1 MAQSVKTYTDQID
14 FWHWGE
20 LFALSSL
27 IEEARH
33 YCKELI
39 VAGKKRN
46 DCNKALQ
53 SKFNLNKRYCAS
65 IYIEVKAIVDNA
77 KENRNHHIET
87 LSGQIKSL
95 KSDIKKREKQ
105 INYFAQSENKQK
117 YKGNDKG
124 FVPSKLKIKIAC
136 NIHAAQRK
144 TTELQD
150 AKFAVHQKKRKL
162 NFLEN
167 QLKHIRLAPI
177 NYVLSPTNSLTLVG
191 SKSESA
197 GNQSAQFD
205 YIESID
211 KFVLNIRTPYALEE
225 RLGGEY
231 IRIDGLNFKYGKH
244 EIIEAISERC
254 YKVATS
260 NGEPKWDKGYSAVTL
275 RFYWKNGSWYVA
287 CTLDINLPEITSEYL
302 SGYIGIDLNA
312 DSLGWAV
319 CDAQGNLLEF
329 GDYKLDLHSKTSN
342 QREAILS
349 DAATFIALKAKHY
362 NFPIASEKLDF
373 SEKKKQ
379 LKQKGKKYARML
391 SSFAYSQWNEVLD
404 NASQKHGIY
413 HKKVNPAYSSLIGLT
428 KFMSMYGMN
437 SASSAAFVIARRG
450 RRFSERLPQHKLLPS
465 KSAKAEDTKV
475 KHVWSHWSKVSKSTL
490 GIPRHKYFS
499 ARLNRTRKVKSFC
512 QLACFLGESR
522 RIDNPIQLE
531 LFEVGAIPTGK
542 DAVSAAVSRSRK
554 PRQRTENTFTQLC
567 LDLN

>member
-1 MAQSVKTYTDQID
+1 MAESVKTYSDQIN

-20 LFALSSL
+20 LFALSNL
-27 IEEARH
+27 VEEARH
-33 YCKELI
+33 YCLELI
-39 VAGKKRN
+39 IAGKNRN
-46 DCNKALQ
+46 DCNKTLQ
-53 SKFNLNKRYCAS
+53 SKFNINKRYSAS

-77 KENRNHHIET
+77 KQNRTHYIET

-95 KSDIKKREKQ
+95 KSDIKKRSKP
-105 INYFAQSENKQK
+105 IKDFAKSQNHQK
-117 YKGNDKG
+117 SKRDSKG
-124 FVPSKLKIKIAC
+124 FISSKFKIKPAC
-136 NIHAAQRK
+136 NIHAKQRR

-150 AKFAVHQKKRKL
+150 AKFALHQKKRRL
-162 NFLEN
+162 NILEN
-167 QLKHIRLAPI
+167 QLKHIKLATI
-177 NYVLSPTNSLTLVG
+177 NYVLPPTNSLTLVG
-191 SKSESA
+191 SKNESA

-205 YIESID
+205 YIESLD
-211 KFVLNIRTPYALEE
+211 KFVLKIRTPYALQE

-231 IRIDGLNFKYGKH
+231 ILLDGLNFKYGKH

-254 YKVATS
+254 YQVATA

-287 CTLDINLPEITSEYL
+287 CTLDIHLPEITSVYL

-349 DAATFIALKAKHY
+349 DAATFIVLKAKQY

-379 LKQKGKKYARML
+379 LKEKGKKYARML

-404 NASQKHGIY
+404 HACQKHGIY

-465 KSAKAEDTKV
+465 KSAYTEGNKV
-475 KHVWSHWSKVSKSTL
+475 RCWCHWSKVSKSTL

-499 ARLNRTRKVKSFC
+499 AHLNRTRKVTSFC
-512 QLACFLGESR
+512 QLACFVGESR

-531 LFEVGAIPTGK
+531 LFAVGAIPTGK
-542 DAVSAAVSRSRK
+542 DPVSAAVSRSRK
-554 PRQRTENTFTQLC
+554 PRQRTENTFTQLY